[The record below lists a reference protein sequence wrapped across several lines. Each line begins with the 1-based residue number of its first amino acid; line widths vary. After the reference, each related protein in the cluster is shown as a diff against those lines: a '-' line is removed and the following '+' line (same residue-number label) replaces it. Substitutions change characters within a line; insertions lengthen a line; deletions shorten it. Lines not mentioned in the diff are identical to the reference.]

1 MYCEGNT
8 KSKKLLQKKFWK
20 GGYDNELCKVLFL
33 HGLQGQLSE
42 MRPNQWW
49 D

>member
-1 MYCEGNT
+1 MFYEMYT
-8 KSKKLLQKKFWK
+8 KFKNVRQKKLRK

-33 HGLQGQLSE
+33 CGLQGQLSE